1 MGSFKPIRTLVA
13 ENEAMEPIMGRL
25 AVISRLQKTFADTLP
40 ASLRTS
46 SRVAAVEGTT
56 LIVAATNGA
65 AAALLKQMVPRLVTR
80 FQENQMQEQEVT
92 AIRVIVQPDATAE
105 TGAAQRRRKGAE
117 SAAPMADAALD
128 KLGSALSDSPLKDT
142 VTKLQKKRERA
153 LTKKTRLSQ

>member
-13 ENEAMEPIMGRL
+13 ENEAMEPILGRL

-40 ASLRTS
+40 PSLRLS

-65 AAALLKQMVPRLVTR
+65 AAALLKQMVPRLVER

-92 AIRVIVQPDATAE
+92 AIRVIVQPEATAE
-105 TGAAQRRRKGAE
+105 TGRVMPRRKAAGNV
-117 SAAPMADAALD
+117 APMADAALNTLAD
-128 KLGSALSDSPLKDT
+128 TLSDSPLKET
-142 VTKLQKKRERA
+142 LTKIQKKRERT
-153 LTKKTRLSQ
+153 LRKKTRA

>member
-1 MGSFKPIRTLVA
+1 
-13 ENEAMEPIMGRL
+13 MGRL

-65 AAALLKQMVPRLVTR
+65 AAALLKQMVPRLVAR

-92 AIRVIVQPDATAE
+92 AIRVIVQPDATGE
-105 TGAAQRRRKGAE
+105 TGSPRRRKGTDA
-117 SAAPMADAALD
+117 SAPMADAALET
-128 KLGSALSDSPLKDT
+128 LAGALSDSPLKDT

-153 LTKKTRLSQ
+153 LTKKRG